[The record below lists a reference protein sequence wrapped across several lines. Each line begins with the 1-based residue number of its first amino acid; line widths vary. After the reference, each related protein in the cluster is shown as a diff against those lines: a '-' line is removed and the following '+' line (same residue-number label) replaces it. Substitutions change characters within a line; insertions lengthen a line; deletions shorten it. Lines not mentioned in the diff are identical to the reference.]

1 MGESVKE
8 VVDDRIP
15 ISEGMDKR
23 YTNYG
28 VKSPINA
35 DVSPNGAWW

>member
-1 MGESVKE
+1 MGEPVKE

-15 ISEGMDKR
+15 ISEGKDKK

-28 VKSPINA
+28 VKSTINA
-35 DVSPNGAWW
+35 GPSKNGAWW